1 MKAELE
7 METSTAGEAKGIA
20 KRRRVG
26 ARLWTARIMS
36 ALVIL
41 FMLVDGIGKLAA
53 LAPVVD
59 STLDLGYSQNHMLV
73 MGILGLLATV
83 LYAIPRTS
91 IVGALLLTGFWGG
104 AMAAQVRV
112 DAPLFASILFPVYL
126 AVLCWAALWLRD
138 ERVRNLF

>member
-1 MKAELE
+1 

-20 KRRRVG
+20 KRRGAG
-26 ARLWTARIMS
+26 ARLWMARIMS

-41 FMLVDGIGKLAA
+41 FMLFDGIGKLAA

-59 STLDLGYSQNHMLV
+59 STLALGYSQKHMLV

-112 DAPLFASILFPVYL
+112 DAPLIASILFPVYL

-138 ERVRNLF
+138 ERVRKLL